1 MAVTKARIKKREKQT
16 GKKAYTAYD
25 SAGGLH
31 YAFSKSAL
39 NSIVSKANNKILSRQ
54 LSQVTSQ
61 LNTEKSNSARL
72 TSQYNDLSSQYDS
85 AMNYFNES
93 LSAKNAEMAKQMA
106 DYNNNVSRENTSV
119 TNAFN
124 AQEAEKTRKWQ
135 EHLSNTAHQREVADL
150 KAAGLNPVLS
160 ANGGASTPSGATAS
174 GSTASV
180 DTSATLAGVEIA
192 KSAMSARTQLQIN
205 KEQLA
210 SQKAL
215 LKLQLAQQNTINKR
229 ELALQ
234 KKLGFAGLANALK
247 TAGISASASMY
258 GSDVSART
266 AQARLAQDIFQ
277 YNNPNDYKQ
286 ALVAYARQ
294 GLKYAADAA
303 KNNPTKT
310 HTNRGSSRR
319 GHR

>member
-1 MAVTKARIKKREKQT
+1 MAVTKARVKQREKET

-39 NSIVSKANNKILSRQ
+39 NSIISNAENKILTKQ
-54 LSQVTSQ
+54 LA
-61 LNTEKSNSARL
+61 TEKANSSRL
-72 TSQYNDLSSQYDS
+72 ASQYDS

-93 LSAKNAEMAKQMA
+93 LSAKNVEMAKQMA
-106 DYNNNVSRENTSV
+106 DYNNSISRENTSV

-124 AQEAEKTRKWQ
+124 ASEAEKSRKWQ
-135 EHLSNTAHQREVADL
+135 EQMANTAHQRQVADL

-160 ANGGASTPSGATAS
+160 ANGGAATPSGATAS

-180 DTSATLAGVEIA
+180 DTSATLAGVEMA
-192 KSAMSARTQLQIN
+192 KSAISARTQLQIN

-234 KKLGFAGLANALK
+234 EKLGFAGLDNALK
-247 TAGISASASMY
+247 TAGISANASMY

-266 AQARLAQDIFQ
+266 AKARLDQDIFQ

-286 ALVAYARQ
+286 ALVAYTRQ
-294 GLKYAADAA
+294 GVKYLADKA
-303 KNNPTKT
+303 KNNSSKT
-310 HTNRGSSRR
+310 RSNRGHSH
-319 GHR
+319 GHYH

>member
-1 MAVTKARIKKREKQT
+1 MAVTKARIKQREKQT

-39 NSIVSKANNKILSRQ
+39 NSILANAENKILTRQ
-54 LSQVTSQ
+54 INKVTSQ
-61 LNTEKSNSARL
+61 LTAEKANSARL
-72 TSQYNDLSSQYDS
+72 SSQYNDLSTQFDS

-93 LSAKNAEMAKQMA
+93 LTAKNAEMAQQA
-106 DYNNNVSRENTSV
+106 ASINNDISRENTAV

-124 AQEAEKTRKWQ
+124 AQEAEKTRQWQ
-135 EHLSNTAHQREVADL
+135 EKMSNTAHQREVADL
-150 KAAGLNPVLS
+150 KAAGLNPVL
-160 ANGGASTPSGATAS
+160 AVNGGASTPSGATAS

-180 DTSATLAGVEIA
+180 DTSATLAGLEMA

-234 KKLGFAGLANALK
+234 EKLGFAGLANALK

-266 AQARLAQDIFQ
+266 AAARLAQDVFQ

-294 GLKYAADAA
+294 GAKLAADAV
-303 KNNPTKT
+303 KNHSTKT